1 MVITDIKNKIFRGRC
16 GTLYFLDSFP
26 QFDTEYVRKVL
37 SSLVEDGTLV
47 RLTNG
52 VFLKPT
58 KTRFGILYPEVG
70 TIVKAIAERD
80 HAMIIAEG
88 NAALHQLGLSTQ
100 VPTKYVYLTNG
111 SARKLR
117 LGNQE
122 VQLKHGMPKNFAFY
136 DPFMATLHQALKTYG
151 NKPLNEEE
159 KERIRK
165 VFRTYANPQYIAHD
179 IAILP
184 VWMQKLLKE

>member
-1 MVITDIKNKIFRGRC
+1 MVVTDIKNKILHGRC

-37 SSLVEDGTLV
+37 SALVEDGTLV

-80 HAMIIAEG
+80 QAMIIAEG
-88 NAALHQLGLSTQ
+88 NVALHQLGLSTQ
-100 VPTKYVYLTNG
+100 VPTNYVYLTNG

-122 VQLKHGMPKNFAFY
+122 VQLKHGMPKNFAFH

-151 NKPLNEEE
+151 NKPLDEEE
-159 KERIRK
+159 KERVRK
-165 VFRTYANPQYIAHD
+165 VFRTCANPQHMAHD

-184 VWMQKLLKE
+184 VWMQKILKA

>member
-1 MVITDIKNKIFRGRC
+1 MVITDIRNKILRGRC
-16 GTLYFLDSFP
+16 GTLYFLDSFL

-37 SSLVEDGTLV
+37 GSLVEDGTLV

-88 NAALHQLGLSTQ
+88 NVALYQLGLSTQ

-122 VQLKHGMPKNFAFY
+122 VQLKHGMPKNFAFQ

-165 VFRTYANPQYIAHD
+165 VFRTYANPLHIAHD

-184 VWMQKLLKE
+184 IWMQKLLKE